1 MDELSKTG
9 DLKDRTYQYSLSVVN
24 FCRSLPT
31 DIQEAQEIRSRLFDK
46 STNIGLMARL
56 AFKGRNNNDF
66 KDKLRRIINDA
77 DECIYWFDMLIDLN
91 IVNEYDVDELM
102 SEASELIAIFI
113 SITKKSRNPY

>member
-1 MDELSKTG
+1 MDELNKTG

-24 FCRSLPT
+24 FCRTLPET
-31 DIQEAQEIRSRLFDK
+31 QEAQDIRTRLFDK
-46 STNIGLMARL
+46 SSNIGLMARL

-91 IVNEYDVDELM
+91 VVNEFDVDELM